1 MNEYSEYFDLRNV
14 DSDFYLNYK
23 IPKYI
28 VKILPSDKNT
38 DLLDIGCGFGSF
50 LREVKK
56 QGYNSVKGID
66 ISEQAIEFALKQ
78 NFDVQKISIKEF
90 AEQAEKLFDF
100 ITMSHVLEHINKVE
114 IINTLKL
121 IREKLL
127 KENGKLCLMVPNAQ
141 SNTDSYWAYEDFTHT
156 TLFTSGSL
164 LYVLKAAGFT
174 KIKFLDPD
182 GTENSKGI
190 SKFLKKVFLPLYRI
204 KKSFW
209 NKVTSSSFHA
219 QSPNIFTF
227 ELKVLAEK

>member
-28 VKILPSDKNT
+28 VEILPSDKNT

-66 ISEQAIEFALKQ
+66 ISGQAIEFALKQ
-78 NFDVQKISIKEF
+78 NFDVQKIGIKEF
-90 AEQAEKLFDF
+90 AEQTEKTFDF
-100 ITMSHVLEHINKVE
+100 ITMSHVLEHINKE
-114 IINTLKL
+114 ETINTLKL

-182 GTENSKGI
+182 GTENSSST
-190 SKFLKKVFLPLYRI
+190 SKFLKKAFLLLYRI

-209 NKVTSSSFHA
+209 NKVTSSSFHS

>member
-1 MNEYSEYFDLRNV
+1 MNEYSDYFDLRNV

-28 VKILPSDKNT
+28 VEILPLDKNT
-38 DLLDIGCGFGSF
+38 DLLDIGCGFGTF
-50 LREVKK
+50 IREVKK

-90 AEQAEKLFDF
+90 AEQAEKKFDF
-100 ITMSHVLEHINKVE
+100 ITMSHVLEHINKEE
-114 IINTLKL
+114 IINTLNL

-182 GTENSKGI
+182 GTENSSSI
-190 SKFLKKVFLPLYRI
+190 SKFLKKAFLSLYRI